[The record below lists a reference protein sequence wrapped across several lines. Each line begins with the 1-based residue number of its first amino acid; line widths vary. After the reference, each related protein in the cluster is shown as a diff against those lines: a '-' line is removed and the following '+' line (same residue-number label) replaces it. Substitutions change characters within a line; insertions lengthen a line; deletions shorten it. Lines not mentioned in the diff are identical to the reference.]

1 MSREIDNGY
10 RVNETIKKLKE
21 LHVQVCESVKFRIEA
36 SNALVLFTRMR
47 IIFFKPKAN

>member
-1 MSREIDNGY
+1 MSREIDNGGY
-10 RVNETIKKLKE
+10 RVKE